1 MRCVVSCS
9 STSFPWFVFFFGALL
24 WGSKIH
30 KHTGSWMW
38 QGSASVDRHTDSTSR
53 DWFIKYLPL
62 KSSFVNTRYKW
73 GFWGDIFDESVPA
86 CAVCFSIH
94 PSGYLSSC
102 LCVQLCLDNISWTA
116 QPFLTKLGMEVEC
129 HTENLFTIFN
139 VKITAK
145 AYILKI
151 WLFQLYLLKCCSVC
165 QTLFDKPEWLSEE
178 KRVYCVQGQ
187 GHIEGSKCQWMFVWI
202 IIFGPQN
209 ILLPNLV
216 WWCRSWAR
224 ASCKFLLL
232 L

>member
-116 QPFLTKLGMEVEC
+116 QPYLTKLGMVVDYHEAGC
-129 HTENLFTIFN
+129 HAERLVHCLPCQGHREGLYIQNRTIFTISSKLPVRLQPN
-139 VKITAK
+139 
-145 AYILKI
+145 
-151 WLFQLYLLKCCSVC
+151 SV
-165 QTLFDKPEWLSEE
+165 W
-178 KRVYCVQGQ
+178 
-187 GHIEGSKCQWMFVWI
+187 
-202 IIFGPQN
+202 
-209 ILLPNLV
+209 
-216 WWCRSWAR
+216 
-224 ASCKFLLL
+224 
-232 L
+232 